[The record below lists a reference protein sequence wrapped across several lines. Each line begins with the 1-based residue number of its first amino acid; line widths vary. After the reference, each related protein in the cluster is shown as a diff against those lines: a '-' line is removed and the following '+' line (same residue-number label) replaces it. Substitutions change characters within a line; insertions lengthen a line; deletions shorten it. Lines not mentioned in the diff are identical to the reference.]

1 MLLDVKS
8 VDKKFNGVYALK
20 GLDFSLGEGEVHGL
34 IGENGA
40 GKSTF
45 IKILG
50 GVYKRDGGS
59 IMWNGKDLPEV
70 IRPEGEPE
78 AGDQHY
84 LSGQRPDSGVHG
96 NGKYLSR
103 KTVPG
108 KRRAD
113 PMERDGTGSRGE
125 SGGAWDPS

>member
-20 GLDFSLGEGEVHGL
+20 GLDFSLGEREVHGL

-50 GVYKRDGGS
+50 GVYKRRRQYPVERKRSSGGDPT
-59 IMWNGKDLPEV
+59 G
-70 IRPEGEPE
+70 REPE

-84 LSGQRPDSGVHG
+84 LSGQRPDPGIYG

-103 KTVPG
+103 KTLSG

>member
-1 MLLDVKS
+1 MASS
-8 VDKKFNGVYALK
+8 VRTEPESPRSSRSSAV
-20 GLDFSLGEGEVHGL
+20 
-34 IGENGA
+34 
-40 GKSTF
+40 ST
-45 IKILG
+45 
-50 GVYKRDGGS
+50 KRDGGS

-70 IRPEGEPE
+70 IRPEESRKLGINIIFQDNVLIP
-78 AGDQHY
+78 AFTGM
-84 LSGQRPDSGVHG
+84 
-96 NGKYLSR
+96 GKYLSR

>member
-20 GLDFSLGEGEVHGL
+20 GLDFSLGEGEYPV
-34 IGENGA
+34 ER
-40 GKSTF
+40 KRSS
-45 IKILG
+45 G
-50 GVYKRDGGS
+50 GDPTGR
-59 IMWNGKDLPEV
+59 
-70 IRPEGEPE
+70 EPE

-84 LSGQRPDSGVHG
+84 LSGQRPDPGIYG

-103 KTVPG
+103 KTLSG